1 VTSDPVLVKL
11 PLTSTVCWVLL
22 DAAVLKAAS
31 VVTVTVGPLPPPVV
45 LPFTVAYPCGAG
57 AAAWA
62 EVLPMMPAVA
72 TAVVTA
78 PIEAR
83 AVTILRVAGRVL
95 VLTVVLRGEREG
107 ILKSFQEIIFLK

>member
-1 VTSDPVLVKL
+1 
-11 PLTSTVCWVLL
+11 
-22 DAAVLKAAS
+22 
-31 VVTVTVGPLPPPVV
+31 
-45 LPFTVAYPCGAG
+45 
-57 AAAWA
+57 
-62 EVLPMMPAVA
+62 MPAVA